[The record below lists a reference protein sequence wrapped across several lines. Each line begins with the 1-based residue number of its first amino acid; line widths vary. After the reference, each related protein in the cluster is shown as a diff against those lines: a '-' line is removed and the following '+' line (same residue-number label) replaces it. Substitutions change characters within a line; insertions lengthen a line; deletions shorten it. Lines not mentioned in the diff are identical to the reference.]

1 MSTYRSSRRLSLLR
15 SIEDT
20 LLKAR
25 VLAPADHRVRH
36 STEECSVL
44 MPTRNATEKWQNEQS
59 VKEGNRVVP
68 QKARNFWNSCS
79 IIIIVFLS

>member
-1 MSTYRSSRRLSLLR
+1 MGTYRSSRRLSLLC

-25 VLAPADHRVRH
+25 VLAPADPRVWH

-44 MPTRNATEKWQNEQS
+44 MPTINATEKWRNEQN
-59 VKEGNRVVP
+59 VKEVNRVVP
-68 QKARNFWNSCS
+68 QKARNFLNS
-79 IIIIVFLS
+79 